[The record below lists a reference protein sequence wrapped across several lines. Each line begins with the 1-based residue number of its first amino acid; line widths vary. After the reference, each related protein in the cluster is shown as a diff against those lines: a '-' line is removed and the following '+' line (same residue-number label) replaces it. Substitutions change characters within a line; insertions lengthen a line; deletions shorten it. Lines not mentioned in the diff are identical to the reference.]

1 MTAVSPRESRAALS
15 PENGLAE
22 PTMDLNN
29 EESQEAEVT
38 LKNEPEK
45 SLTQD
50 AGNSESNYE
59 TAASEISLKKD
70 PGTFVKP
77 HASASENH
85 EIKGARNQRSGGT
98 LAALTFQT
106 DPGGARAAMSVHTS
120 GAGAAP
126 MAQDPKGAPGKDQS
140 AEAEA
145 VPSNELEMT
154 RTILSFEAGT
164 TEKTSET
171 RAAMSIETVTYAPT
185 QTPLTLERGT
195 RGGSEDPTTRASIT
209 YTVSRTPPGPGPNRP
224 GPDHVGGAGAGT
236 PDSSPLLVSG
246 EGTYLR
252 SVTSLLGGG
261 EGPIRSLSDI
271 LVWTETA
278 VDRATGF
285 LEASRTSVSDLLHG
299 TGTALRSVTSLLGD
313 ASSAFTSG
321 LVNGTGRALRSMTQ
335 LLDHIEQRTM
345 EGIRSALRYVTDSLS
360 PSNTPGAAD
369 TN

>member
-1 MTAVSPRESRAALS
+1 MTTVSPRESRAALS
-15 PENGLAE
+15 PENGVDMA
-22 PTMDLNN
+22 TMDLSN

-38 LKNEPEK
+38 LKNEQEK
-45 SLTQD
+45 NLTQD
-50 AGNSESNYE
+50 TVNSESNYE

-77 HASASENH
+77 HSSVSENH
-85 EIKGARNQRSGGT
+85 EIKGARNQRSGVT
-98 LAALTFQT
+98 LAAMTFQT
-106 DPGGARAAMSVHTS
+106 DPGGARAAMTVHAS

-126 MAQDPKGAPGKDQS
+126 MAQDPKGPQGKDQS
-140 AEAEA
+140 PEAEA

-164 TEKTSET
+164 AEKTAET
-171 RAAMSIETVTYAPT
+171 RAAMSIETMTYAPT
-185 QTPLTLERGT
+185 QTSLTLETGT
-195 RGGSEDPTTRASIT
+195 RAGSENPTTRASIT
-209 YTVSRTPPGPGPNRP
+209 YVVSRTPPGPYGP

-236 PDSSPLLVSG
+236 PDSNPLLVSA

-278 VDRATGF
+278 VGRATGF
-285 LEASRTSVSDLLHG
+285 LEASRTSMSDLLHG
-299 TGTALRSVTSLLGD
+299 TGTALRSMTSLLGE

-321 LVNGTGRALRSMTQ
+321 LVNGTGRALRSVTH

-345 EGIRSALRYVTDSLS
+345 EGIRNALRYMTDSLS